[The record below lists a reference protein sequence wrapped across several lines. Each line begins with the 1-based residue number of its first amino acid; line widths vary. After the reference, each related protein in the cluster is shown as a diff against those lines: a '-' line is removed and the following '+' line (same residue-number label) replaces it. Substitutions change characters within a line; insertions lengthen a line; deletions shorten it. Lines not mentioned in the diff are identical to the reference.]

1 MTAVFWVL
9 LPILLCV
16 GSALL
21 AVWIWQRRLEEQLA
35 RERQAMSEA
44 RAALEAQQHTF
55 EELDRLRAEAVRKQ
69 SLDDFLADLR
79 TEQRRFLRPEKALFA
94 NRKCLVVQER
104 LYFRNIPLCN
114 WVEHEVTVEEG
125 ADIEDVA
132 KKLSVFTADLLES
145 GARAGNLPAKVNGPA
160 NDNGVAVGGLVE
172 AAVAKMLG

>member
-35 RERQAMSEA
+35 RERQALSEA
-44 RAALEAQQHTF
+44 RVALEAQHQTL

-69 SLDDFLADLR
+69 SLDDFLSDLR
-79 TEQRRFLRPEKALFA
+79 TEQRRFLRQQKMLFA
-94 NRKCLVVQER
+94 DRKCLVVQER

-132 KKLSVFTADLLES
+132 KTLSVFTPALLES
-145 GARAGNLPAKVNGPA
+145 GAPANNLPAKTNGSA
-160 NDNGVAVGGLVE
+160 NKKSTAVGGLVE
-172 AAVAKMLG
+172 AAVAKMLA

>member
-21 AVWIWQRRLEEQLA
+21 AVWIWQRRLEVQLA

-44 RAALEAQQHTF
+44 RAALEAQQQTY

-79 TEQRRFLRPEKALFA
+79 TEQRRFLRQQKMLFA
-94 NRKCLVVQER
+94 SRKCLVVQER

-114 WVEHEVTVEEG
+114 WVEHEVMVEEG
-125 ADIEDVA
+125 ADIEDLA
-132 KKLSVFTADLLES
+132 KTLSVFAPELLGTGTS
-145 GARAGNLPAKVNGPA
+145 AKNGAT
-160 NDNGVAVGGLVE
+160 VGCVVE
-172 AAVAKMLG
+172 AVAEMVSGR

>member
-21 AVWIWQRRLEEQLA
+21 AVWIWQRRLEVQLA

-44 RAALEAQQHTF
+44 RAALEAQQQTY

-79 TEQRRFLRPEKALFA
+79 TEQRRFLRQQKMLFA
-94 NRKCLVVQER
+94 SRKCLVVQER

-114 WVEHEVTVEEG
+114 WVEHEVMVEEG
-125 ADIEDVA
+125 ADIEDLA
-132 KKLSVFTADLLES
+132 KTLSVFAPELLGTGPS
-145 GARAGNLPAKVNGPA
+145 AKKNGAT
-160 NDNGVAVGGLVE
+160 VGGVVE
-172 AAVAKMLG
+172 AVAEMVSGR